1 MYSLRIGSAI
11 KSLGSTLCKPDT
23 SLGRTVIVRPEGV
36 WFRESY
42 ISTSSKVNLLLH
54 LNTAV
59 STGEA
64 DNQLEFLS
72 SILDKLSLERS
83 FFGAVGPAKS
93 LYHIHSTVKTTT
105 QGYEFPSD
113 SLPNLNTR
121 QGKLKMPGYNY
132 VLWFNFVHGLK
143 FIFFLFKN
151 NYHTLPYPKRE
162 KRKFRPRIKLNR
174 KICYW

>member
-36 WFRESY
+36 WFKESY
-42 ISTSSKVNLLLH
+42 ISTCSKVNLLLH
-54 LNTAV
+54 LNTAI

-72 SILDKLSLERS
+72 SILDKLSLESS

-121 QGKLKMPGYNY
+121 QGKLKMLLGSCW
-132 VLWFNFVHGLK
+132 VIIMCCGSILSMV
-143 FIFFLFKN
+143 
-151 NYHTLPYPKRE
+151 
-162 KRKFRPRIKLNR
+162 
-174 KICYW
+174 

>member
-1 MYSLRIGSAI
+1 MRTGSAI
-11 KSLGSTLCKPDT
+11 KSLGSTLCAPDT

-54 LNTAV
+54 LNTAI

-72 SILDKLSLERS
+72 SILDKLSLESS

-121 QGKLKMPGYNY
+121 QGKLKMLLGSCRGYNY
-132 VLWFNFVHGLK
+132 VLWFNFIHGLK
-143 FIFFLFKN
+143 FIEKIIIIH
-151 NYHTLPYPKRE
+151 YHTQKQ
-162 KRKFRPRIKLNR
+162 K
-174 KICYW
+174 KINLDQG